1 MKRTKAFLFNAAYLA
16 AINIFL
22 RFAAVSFNA
31 YVSAKIGARSMGLF
45 TLVMS
50 VYGFA
55 VTLSLSGVNLA
66 SMRLTAEKSAL
77 VAAAGGDGR
86 SFRAVTGGV
95 AFRCTVYA
103 LLFSVPTGT
112 ALFFL
117 SPYIAERLIS
127 DARVI
132 LSLRVLAAA
141 LPAISVTS
149 ALSGYFTGLRKVYK
163 NALSSVTEQ
172 AVKICVTSA
181 ALTVSV
187 PFLTD
192 RVEYSCLAVVGG
204 SAVSEALSLILNVLM
219 FLTDNRRPSHAKTA
233 DAKVTGK
240 TSLKS
245 VAAVAMPIAVGA
257 LARQGLSTAEHLS
270 IPWGMKK
277 SGLNGETALASYGIL
292 QGMVFPLVLFPSAVI
307 ASAGGLLIPELAE
320 CRAVG
325 DRAGT
330 KRMIGRSYR
339 VATRYA
345 ILCGAVF
352 FFFSSELGRLVYS
365 SAEAGSRIAAVAPLV
380 PIMYFDTT
388 TDCMLKGIGEQVHS
402 MKINVIDASSS
413 LLLVLILVP
422 SFGVAGYVVSVYFCE
437 TLNCVLSFLRLRRVT
452 GIGLDPVRNAVIPAA
467 CAAAAGL
474 VTSGFF
480 AGGEPTPTVTA
491 VRIVLC
497 ILVFLS
503 LDSIINRIFDKKS
516 GYGC

>member
-1 MKRTKAFLFNAAYLA
+1 MKRKKTFIFSAAYLA
-16 AINIFL
+16 AVNIFL

-31 YVSAKIGARSMGLF
+31 YVSAKIGAESMGLF

-66 SMRLTAEKSAL
+66 SMRLTAERCAV
-77 VAAAGGDGR
+77 VAAAGGDKR
-86 SFRAVTGGV
+86 SFGSTMGCVVFKCCA
-95 AFRCTVYA
+95 YA
-103 LLFSVPTGT
+103 LLFSVPTGA

-117 SPYIAERLIS
+117 SPFIAGRLIG

-149 ALSGYFTGLRKVYK
+149 ALSGYFTGIRKVYK

-172 AVKICVTSA
+172 MMKICVTSG

-187 PFLTD
+187 PLLTD
-192 RVEYSCLAVVGG
+192 SVEYSCLAVVGG
-204 SAVSEALSLILNVLM
+204 AAVSEALSLILNVIM
-219 FLTDNRRPSHAKTA
+219 FMLDSRRPPHVKTA
-233 DAKVTGK
+233 TESVFRK
-240 TSLKS
+240 TTFRN
-245 VAAVAMPIAVGA
+245 VADVAMPIAVGA
-257 LARQGLSTAEHLS
+257 LARQGLSTTEHLS

-277 SGLNGETALASYGIL
+277 YGLNGKAALASYGIL

-320 CRAVG
+320 CKTVG
-325 DRAGT
+325 DKAKTERIIST
-330 KRMIGRSYR
+330 SYY
-339 VATRYA
+339 AAARYA

-352 FFFSSELGRLVYS
+352 FFFSGELGELVYS
-365 SAEAGSRIAAVAPLV
+365 NAEAGLRIAAVAPLV

-402 MKINVIDASSS
+402 MKINIIDASSS

-422 SFGVAGYVVSVYFCE
+422 SFGVVGYIVSVYFCE
-437 TLNCVLSFLRLRRVT
+437 TLNCVLSFLWLRRVT
-452 GIGLDPVRNAVIPAA
+452 GIKVDFVKNAVRPTASA
-467 CAAAAGL
+467 VLAGL
-474 VTSGFF
+474 ITSGLL
-480 AGGEPTPTVTA
+480 AGGEPTPAVTA

-497 ILVFLS
+497 VLVFLS
-503 LDSIINRIFDKKS
+503 VETVINHIFDKKRA
-516 GYGC
+516 